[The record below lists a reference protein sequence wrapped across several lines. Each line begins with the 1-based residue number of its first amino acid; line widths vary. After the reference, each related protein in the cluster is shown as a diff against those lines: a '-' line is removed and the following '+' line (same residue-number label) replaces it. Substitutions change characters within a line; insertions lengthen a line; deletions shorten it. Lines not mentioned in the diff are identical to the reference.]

1 MKMSFARRFQNKKFL
16 ILFCVIAVVV
26 VAAIVVTSILLV
38 NRHQEQQQEEYIQE
52 VNKVLENT
60 NTFYDGITVQ
70 GVDISGMTMEEA
82 TAAVTAVEATS
93 RPTIQLTMTYNGQNY
108 VYDTDRFGFTYNTTQ
123 ILEQAF
129 AIGRTGSSEECYN
142 QVEDLKVNPVSYSI
156 TATLTDESVQAV
168 VDDVAAQI
176 NVPMVNARAVGVDFS
191 KSGGDRFQFAEGTS
205 GLAVDTADLKAKAD
219 AALAQEDKTATL
231 QVVANEVAPTLTVA
245 DMQPYVQEICSF
257 STRSTN
263 TAAGNTNMAL
273 ALSFCNG
280 TIVNP
285 GETFSFCQTTGNST
299 NGSLGYVKA
308 GVILNGK
315 SDTDYGGGI
324 CQASTTLYGAVLRAD
339 LTIVERHNHSWPS
352 SYVPIGQ
359 DAAVSYPGTDF
370 QFRNDTNVP
379 VFIQAGMS
387 GRTLTVTLYG
397 YKSTEY
403 DYITI
408 SSHKTG
414 TMPTS
419 LGTGCTAAGEK
430 QYIKDG
436 QVIRTEAIPNSSY
449 RKDGNGG
456 SNVDAVDTDSENTAS
471 STESTTSS
479 TTSTSE
485 PASSTPTPSE
495 STPES
500 TPSTPTEPSTPSES
514 TPSTPSQTPSE
525 PTSQPE
531 TSEPTTS
538 ESESSGTTSP

>member
-1 MKMSFARRFQNKKFL
+1 MTGSWGIAPTSKLMKLTLAQRFRNKKFL
-16 ILFCVIAVVV
+16 ILFCVIAVVM
-26 VAAIVVTSILLV
+26 VAAIAVTCVVLL
-38 NRHQEQQQEEYIQE
+38 NQHQEQQQQEHVQE

-60 NTFYDGITVQ
+60 DTFFDGITVQ

-82 TAAVTAVEATS
+82 TAAVTAVEAS
-93 RPTIQLTMTYNGQNY
+93 ARPTIQLTMTYNGQNY
-108 VYDTDRFGFTYNTTQ
+108 VYDTDRFGFTYDTAQ
-123 ILEQAF
+123 ILEKAY
-129 AIGRTGSSEECYN
+129 AIGRTGTSEECYDAV
-142 QVEDLKVNPVSYSI
+142 QDLKENPVSYSI
-156 TATLTDESVQAV
+156 TATLAEESVQAV

-191 KSGGDRFQFAEGTS
+191 KSGSDRFQFAEGTS
-205 GLAVDTADLKAKAD
+205 GLAVDTNDLKAKAD
-219 AALAQEDKTATL
+219 AALAKEDKVATL

-263 TAAGNTNMAL
+263 TSAGNHNMAL

-299 NGSLGYVKA
+299 NGSLGYVEA

-315 SDTDYGGGI
+315 SDSDYGGGI

-379 VFIQAGMS
+379 VFIQAGME

-397 YKSTEY
+397 YKSPDY

-408 SSHKTG
+408 SSQKTG

-419 LGTGCTAAGEK
+419 LGTGCTASGEK

-436 QVIRTEAIPNSSY
+436 QVIRTAAIPNSSY

-456 SNVDAVDTDSENTAS
+456 SNVDAIDTDSPNTA
-471 STESTTSS
+471 TEPDTT
-479 TTSTSE
+479 T
-485 PASSTPTPSE
+485 

-500 TPSTPTEPSTPSES
+500 TPSTPEATPSTPSS
-514 TPSTPSQTPSE
+514 TPSTPSQPSTPSTPSE
-525 PTSQPE
+525 PASQPE
-531 TSEPTTS
+531 TSQPTTS
-538 ESESSGTTSP
+538 ESESSSTTSP